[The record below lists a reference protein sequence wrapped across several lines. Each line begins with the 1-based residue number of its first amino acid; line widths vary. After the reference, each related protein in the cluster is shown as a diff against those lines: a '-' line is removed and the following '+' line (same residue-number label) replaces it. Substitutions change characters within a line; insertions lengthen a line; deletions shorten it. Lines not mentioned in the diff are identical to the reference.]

1 MSTANHNILYFV
13 HIPGTCLLNTAICL
27 WKAPKALRDAD
38 FVAAVC
44 LNFGAAE
51 SCFIR
56 GCLNCKP
63 ILRPD
68 PVQDAKT
75 VQSGT

>member
-27 WKAPKALRDAD
+27 WKAPMALRHAD

-44 LNFGAAE
+44 PNFGAAAL
-51 SCFIR
+51 CF
-56 GCLNCKP
+56 L
-63 ILRPD
+63 
-68 PVQDAKT
+68 
-75 VQSGT
+75 